1 MNINFNVCNGY
12 MKTNEIGSQSLK
24 EFSGIRPAE
33 RTVGKHDTVSISSEA
48 ASFAEVDRSTKA
60 IASEVSTCAPQE
72 KINSLKAQIAAGTY
86 NVSAGDVA
94 DAILSRLAF

>member
-12 MKTNEIGSQSLK
+12 MKTNEIGSQGIK
-24 EFSGIRPAE
+24 EYGNIKSAGRIPA
-33 RTVGKHDTVSISSEA
+33 KQDTVSISSEA
-48 ASFAEVDRSTKA
+48 TMFAEVDRGTKA
-60 IASEVSTCAPQE
+60 IASEVSACAPQE